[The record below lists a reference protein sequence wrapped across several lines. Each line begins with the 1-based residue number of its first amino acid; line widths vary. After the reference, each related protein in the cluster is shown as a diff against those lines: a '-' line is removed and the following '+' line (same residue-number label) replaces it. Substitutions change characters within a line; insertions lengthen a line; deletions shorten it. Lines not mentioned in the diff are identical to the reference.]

1 MPKPNYMVRFLL
13 PLLLLGFAL
22 GCKVPHYS
30 LDTLPEKQLHFGE
43 RDPFAGSVRS
53 FILLDNGQVFKRTF
67 QQEKEQLVELEPFTP
82 EEGRAAFRKL
92 DGLRLEEYD
101 YHRPE
106 GMSPFLRV
114 LTAEID
120 HEVIWGARGFTVREE
135 VGAFYEELMTMVEG
149 RQAKPEKEEKPKD
162 DPYW

>member
-1 MPKPNYMVRFLL
+1 LRWGARYPTIHLKPYRKSN
-13 PLLLLGFAL
+13 
-22 GCKVPHYS
+22 CI
-30 LDTLPEKQLHFGE
+30 FGE

-114 LTAEID
+114 LTTEID

-149 RQAKPEKEEKPKD
+149 RQAKPKKEEKPKD